1 MTHKLLSVKEVS
13 QQTGLSTSM
22 IYKLISL
29 GKIKVVKI
37 GDTYRCTEEAVAEFL
52 QEAAKS

>member
-1 MTHKLLSVKEVS
+1 MAYKLLSVKEVS

-37 GDTYRCTEEAVAEFL
+37 GDTYRFTEEAVAEFL
-52 QEAAKS
+52 REAAKS